1 MAVQKEPI
9 LKRCRYLG
17 ISPAVMGVSKKESIR
32 FKNANNRK
40 KISEYGMQL
49 KEKQKLKFIYGV
61 LEKPFRH
68 YFTIAEKMEGKTG
81 DNLITVL
88 ESRLDSVVYRMGL
101 ALTRREARQLVVH
114 SHYTVNGQKVNIP
127 SYRVKV
133 GDVIALKEK
142 DRTSEKFKATVEET
156 KDRIV
161 PTWLDAK
168 KDDFSAKV
176 TRLPSAEDIDYEVA
190 THLIVE
196 LYSK

>member
-9 LKRCRYLG
+9 LKKCRALG
-17 ISPAVMGVSKKESIR
+17 ISPAVMGVSKKESNR

-40 KISEYGMQL
+40 KVSEYGLQL

-61 LEKPFRH
+61 LEKPFYH
-68 YFTIAEKMEGKTG
+68 YFEIASKMEGKAG
-81 DNLITVL
+81 DNLITCL
-88 ESRLDSVVYRMGL
+88 ESRLDSVVFRMGL
-101 ALTRREARQLVVH
+101 ALTRREARQLVSH
-114 SHYTVNGQKVNIP
+114 GHYTVNGKKVNIP

-133 GDVIALKEK
+133 GDVIALREK
-142 DRTSEKFKATVEET
+142 DRTTDKFKNTVEET

-161 PTWLDAK
+161 PVWLDAK
-168 KDDFSAKV
+168 KDDFSASV

>member
-1 MAVQKEPI
+1 
-9 LKRCRYLG
+9 
-17 ISPAVMGVSKKESIR
+17 
-32 FKNANNRK
+32 
-40 KISEYGMQL
+40 
-49 KEKQKLKFIYGV
+49 
-61 LEKPFRH
+61 
-68 YFTIAEKMEGKTG
+68 MEGKAG

-88 ESRLDSVVYRMGL
+88 ESRLDSVVFRMGL

-114 SHYTVNGQKVNIP
+114 SHYTVNGKKVNIP

-168 KDDFSAKV
+168 KDEFSATV
-176 TRLPSAEDIDYEVA
+176 TRLPSTEDIDYEVA